1 MKQTESIL
9 PVAAIDVH
17 AAFGEMRHWTTGH
30 IVARRAALSGAQ
42 TFLHNMADGRC
53 HTYLDLHRQT
63 NGIAHALAALGIGHG
78 HHVAVMLENCP
89 EQVFSYVA
97 LGKLGAVS
105 VPINT
110 AAKGQLLRYYL
121 DHADCTAVVVSDA
134 LATQLADTIATLP
147 RIERVIVLGQARAA
161 ADRWPAG
168 VAVHSFP
175 DVEGSDGAPHAQVRF
190 DDLAY
195 LLYTS
200 GTTGPSKAIM
210 ITHACAHFWGEQN
223 IRYRHFLPG
232 EVDYVFLPLFHA
244 NALLLGITSA
254 LMAGTTV
261 ALARRFST
269 SRFWSDV
276 RMAGAT
282 RFNAIG
288 AVGNFLYSQPP
299 DPRDRDHKVR
309 LCSLAPPP
317 PFVHDF
323 ERRFGIKVLN
333 GYALSD
339 YCAATWS
346 PLDAP
351 PEKVF
356 SAGLPRDSVRVR
368 IVDDDDFDLPA
379 DTPGEILLRVEQPWS
394 TPLGYYKMP
403 EATLA
408 AHRNGWFH
416 TGDRGRLDA
425 DGYLHFTDRKKD
437 AIRRRGE
444 NISAYEVEAIILG
457 HPAVRQ
463 AAVYPVR
470 SEFTEDEV
478 AASIVLH
485 DGQVLTPEALV
496 LHCRDNMSSFMVPRF
511 VEFVA
516 ELPLTLTNKVEKYKL
531 RARAEA
537 DPAALWD
544 SQQHAGGTARA
555 AAPGG

>member
-1 MKQTESIL
+1 MEHSRRITPPAS
-9 PVAAIDVH
+9 AIDVR
-17 AAFGEMRHWTTGH
+17 AALGDMRHWTTGH
-30 IVARRAALSGAQ
+30 IIARRAAANGSDI
-42 TFLHNMADGRC
+42 FLRDMADGSL
-53 HTYLDLHRQT
+53 HTYMDLHRRS
-63 NGIAHALAALGIGHG
+63 NGIAQALQAQGIAHRD
-78 HHVAVMLENCP
+78 HVAVMLENCAA
-89 EQVFSYVA
+89 QVFCYAA

-121 DHADCTAVVVSDA
+121 DHADCSAIVVSDS
-134 LATQLADTIATLP
+134 LAGSLCDIIADLP
-147 RIERVIVLGQARAA
+147 RLKRIFIVGHAGAA
-161 ADRWPAG
+161 AQRLAAAASIHAFAADA
-168 VAVHSFP
+168 ACDEAP
-175 DVEGSDGAPHAQVRF
+175 DSSVRF

-223 IRYRHFLPG
+223 IRYRHFRPDD
-232 EVDYVFLPLFHA
+232 VDYVFLPLFHA
-244 NALLLGITSA
+244 NALLLGMTTA
-254 LMAGTTV
+254 LMAGSAI
-261 ALARRFST
+261 ALARRFSA
-269 SRFWSDV
+269 SRFWDEV
-276 RMAGAT
+276 RAAGAT

-288 AVGNFLYSQPP
+288 AVGNFLYAQPP
-299 DPRDRDHKVR
+299 DGRDPEHQVR
-309 LCSLAPPP
+309 VCSLAPPP

-351 PEKVF
+351 AEKIF
-356 SAGLPRDSVRVR
+356 SVGLARDNVRLRV
-368 IVDDDDFDLPA
+368 VDDDDFDVPA
-379 DTPGEILLRVEQPWS
+379 GASGEILLRVEQPWA

-403 EATLA
+403 EATIA

-416 TGDRGRLDA
+416 TGDRGRIDA

-444 NISAYEVEAIILG
+444 NISAYEVESILQA
-457 HPAVRQ
+457 HPAIRQ

-478 AASIVLH
+478 AASVILR
-485 DGQVLTPEALV
+485 DGQALAADELV
-496 LHCRDNMSSFMVPRF
+496 RYCQENMSKFMVPRF

-531 RARAEA
+531 RARAESNLQN
-537 DPAALWD
+537 LWD
-544 SQQHAGGTARA
+544 SQRPLPA
-555 AAPGG
+555 AIERQEP